1 MDTKKVKTTTC
12 IEIGYVNEGL
22 ATVKRALCSSW
33 EKHQKKGNYQRKC
46 PQQDPVD
53 FQGKITAENFETR
66 FEATRG
72 FWAEQ

>member
-1 MDTKKVKTTTC
+1 M
-12 IEIGYVNEGL
+12 
-22 ATVKRALCSSW
+22 
-33 EKHQKKGNYQRKC
+33 